1 MGPMVTVNYF
11 HKFYHD
17 TDLVPDWSMINNLTQ
32 PTLMEVIQ
40 YGLWNLIMVYQVS
53 LVLGRG
59 W

>member
-1 MGPMVTVNYF
+1 MVTVNCF

-17 TDLVPDWSMINNLTQ
+17 TDLVPDRSMINNLTQ